1 MKLVLSALA
10 GLASLCLRVLAQND
24 DCAATTNSDNLVQLS
39 FGQRE
44 PLVISDGRLTTAT
57 LTLRDELRAA
67 PPVAVE
73 ISAPGITCSQTRFE
87 FRAGDAQTFRQT
99 TTCRTDAGRTRRPN
113 GAFVPVDIQFTYFF
127 GGTGTDGDVT
137 GGIGGFVDEGDGLT
151 GGFVGGVHGA
161 GFGTPSDGDFASIV
175 VPKVCRK
182 LTVRRRVINSGTGV
196 AVGDPHMLTLDRASY
211 GFQVPG
217 VFRLFESGRLVV
229 QVFQE
234 KCKPVAHRGA
244 SAPSCY
250 QGVVVAFAD
259 SVARFFLENG
269 RITVAK
275 GSNDL
280 KWLSIERARGSADAY
295 RVFVSVDE
303 GTYVDVSRTHWIKNY
318 ALLNVN
324 MVVSPFFKDSS
335 VQGLLGNWND
345 NRFDD
350 IRDAARL
357 AKLHGAS
364 LNNNLFTCSDCSSML
379 KPPTANEDL
388 ARSVGTP
395 IPVLHDGFSLLPAS
409 TIHTKAFNPQLAR
422 RLRGTS
428 AADSQSSSSTAG
440 SGSQG
445 QRDVGSEDTVLPPDH
460 SARIN
465 ELCAFVIRSVPICDR
480 YVANPGFFIED
491 VCIGD
496 GLALN
501 DLSVVDSTKLAYLRE
516 CRRELDSR
524 LAANASTPIEA
535 ETLQQD
541 RDSLMFGD
549 ISSCS
554 QGCSGQGECLPVG
567 CSCHKGFTGF
577 ACDIVV

>member
-182 LTVRRRVINSGTGV
+182 LRVRRRVINSGTGV

-234 KCKPVAHRGA
+234 KCKPVAHLGA
-244 SAPSCY
+244 FAPSCY

-280 KWLSIERARGSADAY
+280 KWLSIERARGSTDAY

-303 GTYVDVSRTHWIKNY
+303 GTYVDVSRSHWINSY

-335 VQGLLGNWND
+335 VHGLLGNWND
-345 NRFDD
+345 NPFDD

-364 LNNNLFTCSDCSSML
+364 LNNNLFTY
-379 KPPTANEDL
+379 
-388 ARSVGTP
+388 
-395 IPVLHDGFSLLPAS
+395 
-409 TIHTKAFNPQLAR
+409 
-422 RLRGTS
+422 
-428 AADSQSSSSTAG
+428 SQSSSSTAG

-460 SARIN
+460 SARIK

-496 GLALN
+496 GLTLN
-501 DLSVVDSTKLAYLRE
+501 DLSVVDSTKLAYLRQ

-554 QGCSGQGECLPVG
+554 QGCSGQGECLPAG